1 MPEISLCWRGR
12 TGVSHRVARL
22 AHSRAGCYRLAR
34 SDRLALAVALV
45 GRLAMSRIVFVLN
58 GPNLNLLGKRQP
70 HIYGHETLAD
80 VERDCRALAGELQ
93 LDVRFH
99 QSNREYELIDWIHE
113 ARETAAGIVINPA
126 AFTHTSVAILDA
138 LNAFDAPI
146 IEVHISN
153 VHKREPFRHHS
164 YVSSVAS
171 GVIAGFGT
179 QGYLLA
185 LQRMARLLDA
195 SAK

>member
-1 MPEISLCWRGR
+1 
-12 TGVSHRVARL
+12 
-22 AHSRAGCYRLAR
+22 
-34 SDRLALAVALV
+34 
-45 GRLAMSRIVFVLN
+45 MSKLIYVLN

-70 HIYGHETLAD
+70 EIYGKETLAD
-80 VERDCRALAGELQ
+80 VERDCIRVAAELG
-93 LDVRFH
+93 LEIRFH
-99 QSNREYELIDWIHE
+99 QSNAEHQIIDWIHE
-113 ARETAAGIVINPA
+113 ARESAVGIIINPA
-126 AFTHTSVAILDA
+126 AYTHTSVAILDA
-138 LNAFDAPI
+138 LNAFDHPI

-185 LQRMARLLDA
+185 LQRMAVLVS
-195 SAK
+195 SAKP